1 MRTLAYLSLSVCLFL
16 LGGCCTLPEPLNL
29 TAPSDLP
36 TQVHF
41 RTRTETFNKNYYLAL
56 RDGRIWYKHNVE
68 TTQKTSD
75 WKLLGRT
82 GRPEGCGLS
91 KFGVPKNLVSLSAD
105 GIHLQALGENGVI
118 YRATNLRED
127 IEKGME
133 WNDSWGWPLSGGPGL
148 KSEFGLGVI
157 WDVADAHTFDLKYY
171 EDSNGTRH
179 HIGLGVAH
187 IYMLDPEGKKIY
199 YNDWWL
205 PADWSRQVCGPQRG
219 TFQAVQMSVSGS
231 TLFVINAQGE
241 MFTRLYDFDVS
252 GENPFLTYTFVQ
264 TKTAANVR
272 RIPIPDWH
280 AQPPIPS
287 GRITS
292 RITIFQDGEGNA
304 SRTLRVEGEK
314 GGVTGF
320 FHKKIFDTTWS
331 FQTTNHSIQTP
342 FLAPKTQPP
351 TKGPFTNPEEIHYSG
366 TLKREDTG
374 RTLQVE
380 LRGFHFVC
388 SPASLRILLD
398 GKPVLKTDGTPL
410 LLDFHHIHTMVT
422 QIRPRDYFQ
431 KGTKAPIRAGLIPP
445 KDLASLKEEQARTQ
459 LREFFGDLPVINL
472 SGEASTQTI
481 QMKELTRGELFRAP
495 DEEKA
500 HTSRF
505 TLDLSV
511 AKTNP

>member
-1 MRTLAYLSLSVCLFL
+1 MRTLTHLYLLFCLFF

-36 TQVHF
+36 THVYF
-41 RTRTETFNKNYYLAL
+41 RTRTETFNKNYVLAL

-68 TTQKTSD
+68 NTQKSSD

-91 KFGVPKNLVSLSAD
+91 KFGVPQSLVSLSAD
-105 GIHLQALGENGVI
+105 GIHLQALGENQVI

-127 IEKGME
+127 IEKGVE
-133 WNDSWGWPLSGGPGL
+133 WNDSWGWPMAGGPGL
-148 KSEFGLGVI
+148 KSEWGSQMI
-157 WDVADAHTFDLKYY
+157 WDVADAHTLDLKYY
-171 EDSNGTRH
+171 EDANETRH

-187 IYMLDPEGKKIY
+187 IYALDPEKKKIH

-219 TFQAVQMSVSGS
+219 TFQAIQMSVSGS
-231 TLFVINAQGE
+231 TLFVINQHGE

-264 TKTAANVR
+264 TQPAPHVR

-280 AQPPIPS
+280 RQPTISS

-304 SRTLRVEGEK
+304 ARTLRVEGEQD
-314 GGVTGF
+314 GVTGF
-320 FHKKIFDTTWS
+320 FHKKIFAPTWS
-331 FQTTNHSIQTP
+331 FQATHHTIQTP
-342 FLAPKTQPP
+342 FLSATTQPAP
-351 TKGPFTNPEEIHYSG
+351 QTTPTNPEELRYSG
-366 TLKREDTG
+366 TLQRQDLG

-380 LRGFHFVC
+380 LHSFHFVC
-388 SPASLRILLD
+388 SPSSLRILFE
-398 GKPVLKTDGTPL
+398 GKPILQKDGTPL
-410 LLDFHHIHTMVT
+410 FLAFHHVHTMVT
-422 QIRPRDYFQ
+422 QIRLRDYWQ

-445 KDLASLKEEQARTQ
+445 KDFSVIADDQARTM
-459 LREFFGDLPVINL
+459 LREFFGDLSVVNL
-472 SGEASTQTI
+472 SGEASTQTL

-500 HTSRF
+500 HTARF
-505 TLDLSV
+505 VLDLSIS
-511 AKTNP
+511 K